1 VNSDMAPPWLN
12 PPRRMRVEGMPL
24 LISADMR
31 LRRVV
36 RERRMPGS
44 SKEVDRL
51 ENVVYAGGCVSYG
64 KGVEDETDALTH
76 DVVPAWHAHAHVLL

>member
-1 VNSDMAPPWLN
+1 
-12 PPRRMRVEGMPL
+12 MPL

-64 KGVEDETDALTH
+64 EGRGR
-76 DVVPAWHAHAHVLL
+76 